1 MTAEEQQGFSGRA
14 SLKRFLLVVRQA
26 FRLVWAT
33 DRRAFLTIIVLQV
46 LNGVALGAEL
56 LVGKRLLDSIGSNGS
71 GHPRGSLGDIVPE
84 LIALGVL
91 ALFIAIA
98 GAVSA
103 ARSDILSEAVARRVQ
118 GEVLDVTSAVPLVAF
133 DDPEFHDHVRRSVEA
148 STWRPWTMVNGLI
161 GVVSGLAGLVSV
173 MVVLVTLQPLIAV
186 IGLLSYGPI
195 WFVTRRNTREL
206 FDTQVQLTA
215 LDRERWYLIDLMTN
229 RLSAGE
235 LRALDA
241 EPHFSARYGEVN
253 DRVMTRLRQ
262 VASARVR
269 RTVKATGGSVLI
281 VLVAMF
287 VAIAMAFDESLSVA
301 NAVIIVVGVQQL
313 GGQLRGMAGSI
324 GHIYECSLFLDDLQ
338 SFFELQPQIDAI
350 EVAPEVIARAHDAA
364 AGEIRAEHVTF
375 AYPGR
380 DQPVL
385 RDVDVRIAPGEIVAL
400 VGENG
405 SGKTTLAKLVAGL
418 YDPQQGSVCW
428 NGIDLSTVPD
438 RARHG
443 HVALV
448 FQDFL
453 RLHYGADENIKVGD
467 WRREDAERMRWAA
480 LSTEAAEFIEALPQ
494 GFATRLGREFEEG
507 AELSVGQWQR
517 LALARTL
524 YSTSPLV
531 IFDEPTAAL
540 DPRAEVAFFQQFRS
554 MVEGRTALVISH
566 RMISARMADR
576 VYVME
581 HGRVIEHGT
590 HAELL
595 AAGGHYE
602 KMFNAQANSRSADPY
617 SP

>member
-1 MTAEEQQGFSGRA
+1 MATAEEQERLGGRA
-14 SLKRFLLVVRQA
+14 SLRRFLLVVRQA
-26 FRLVWAT
+26 FHLVWST

-46 LNGVALGAEL
+46 ASGMALGAEL

-71 GHPRGSLGDIVPE
+71 GHPRGSLEDIVPE

-98 GAVSA
+98 AAVSA
-103 ARSDILSEAVARRVQ
+103 ARSDILSEAVSRRVQ

-133 DDPEFHDHVRRSVEA
+133 DDPDFHDHVRRSVEA

-173 MVVLVTLQPLIAV
+173 MVVLLALQPLIAV
-186 IGLLSYGPI
+186 IGLLSYGPV
-195 WFVTRRNTREL
+195 WLVTRRNTKEL
-206 FDTQVQLTA
+206 FDTQVELTS

-241 EPHFSARYGEVN
+241 DPFFSRRYNDVN

-269 RTVKATGGSVLI
+269 RTVKATGGSVVI
-281 VLVAMF
+281 VLLAMF
-287 VAIAMAFDESLSVA
+287 IAIAMAFDDSLSVA

-313 GGQLRGMAGSI
+313 GGQLRSMAGSI
-324 GHIYECSLFLDDLQ
+324 GKIYECSLFLDDLQ
-338 SFFELQPQIDAI
+338 SFFELQPEVDDA
-350 EVAPEVIARAHDAA
+350 EVAPEIIAQAHDAA
-364 AGEIRAEHVTF
+364 AGEIVVAGVTF
-375 AYPGR
+375 SYPGSE
-380 DQPVL
+380 QAVL
-385 RDVDVRIAPGEIVAL
+385 ENVDVRVAPGEIVAL

-405 SGKTTLAKLVAGL
+405 SGKTTLAKLIAGL
-418 YDPQQGSVCW
+418 YDPQEGSVSW
-428 NGIDLSTVPD
+428 GGLDLSTLPD
-438 RARHG
+438 SARHG

-453 RLHYGADENIKVGD
+453 RLHYGADENIGVGD
-467 WRREDAERMRWAA
+467 WRRDDAERIRWAA
-480 LSTEAAEFIEALPQ
+480 LSTDATEFIEALPQ
-494 GFATRLGREFEEG
+494 GFATRLGREFEDG

-524 YSTSPLV
+524 YSSSPLV
-531 IFDEPTAAL
+531 VFDEPTAAL
-540 DPRAEVAFFQQFRS
+540 DPRAEVAFFRQFRS
-554 MVEGRTALVISH
+554 MVEGRTAVVISH

-576 VYVME
+576 IYVME
-581 HGRVIEHGT
+581 HGEVIEQGT

-595 AAGGHYE
+595 AAGHRYAE
-602 KMFNAQANSRSADPY
+602 MVRAQALDDDRESN
-617 SP
+617 

>member
-1 MTAEEQQGFSGRA
+1 MATAEEEQRLSGRA
-14 SLKRFLLVVRQA
+14 SLRRFLLVVRQA
-26 FRLVWAT
+26 FRLVLDT
-33 DRRAFLTIIVLQV
+33 DRRAFVTIIVLQV
-46 LNGVALGAEL
+46 VSGVALGAEL
-56 LVGKRLLDSIGSNGS
+56 LVGKSLLDSIGSNGS

-91 ALFIAIA
+91 ALLIAIA
-98 GAVSA
+98 GSVSA
-103 ARSDILSEAVARRVQ
+103 ARSDILSEAVSRRVQ
-118 GEVLDVTSAVPLVAF
+118 GQVLDVTSAVRLVAF

-148 STWRPWTMVNGLI
+148 STYRPWTMVNGLI

-173 MVVLVTLQPLIAV
+173 MVVLISLQPLIAV
-186 IGLLSYGPI
+186 IGLLSYVPV

-206 FDTQVQLTA
+206 FDTQVELTA

-241 EPHFSARYGEVN
+241 EPHFSRRYSEIN

-269 RTVKATGGSVLI
+269 RTVKATGGSVVI
-281 VLVAMF
+281 VLLAMF
-287 VAIAMAFDESLSVA
+287 VAIAMAFDDSLSVA

-324 GHIYECSLFLDDLQ
+324 GRIYECSLFLDDLH
-338 SFFELQPQIDAI
+338 SFFELR
-350 EVAPEVIARAHDAA
+350 PEVDTTEFTPEVVARAHAAA
-364 AGEIRAEHVTF
+364 AGEIRVDRVTF
-375 AYPGR
+375 AYPGAE
-380 DQPVL
+380 QPVL
-385 RDVDVRIAPGEIVAL
+385 RDVDVRIEPGEIVAL

-418 YDPQQGSVCW
+418 YDPQGGSVSW
-428 NGIDLSTVPD
+428 NRLDLSTVPEG
-438 RARHG
+438 ARHG

-453 RLHYGADENIKVGD
+453 RLHYGADENINVGD
-467 WRREDAERMRWAA
+467 WRREDPERVRWAA
-480 LSTEAAEFIEALPQ
+480 LSTEATEFIEALPQ

-524 YSTSPLV
+524 YSSSPLV

-540 DPRAEVAFFQQFRS
+540 DPMAEVAFFRQFRS

-595 AAGGHYE
+595 AIDGRYAE
-602 KMFNAQANSRSADPY
+602 MVAAQALNDRDTR
-617 SP
+617 